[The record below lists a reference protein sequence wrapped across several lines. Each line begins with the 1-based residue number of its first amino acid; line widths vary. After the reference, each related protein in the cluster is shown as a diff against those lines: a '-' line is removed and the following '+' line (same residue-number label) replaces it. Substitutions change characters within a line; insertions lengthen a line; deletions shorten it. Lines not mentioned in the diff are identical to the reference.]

1 MTATPTATALHSLTV
16 ALDAPPLPLSAVP
29 EAPTGATA
37 SWRWQVRRLL
47 GELRDAL
54 GSEGDAA
61 TDGWLAARSVTLL
74 RERDL
79 LLGRLG
85 RLGPVVLQSPDV
97 AGICRELRRLTTD
110 IGHYCQRLHDLAY
123 DEVELELGGSE

>member
-1 MTATPTATALHSLTV
+1 MTATATALHSLTV
-16 ALDAPPLPLSAVP
+16 ALDAPPPPLTALP
-29 EAPTGATA
+29 EAPTGPAA

-54 GSEGDAA
+54 GSEGDPA
-61 TDGWLAARSVTLL
+61 TDGWLVARSGAIL

-79 LLGRLG
+79 LLERLG
-85 RLGPVVLQSPDV
+85 RLGPVVLESPDV
-97 AGICRELRRLTTD
+97 AGVCQELRRLATD